1 MSYLLFSIDERKK
14 TVKAEEQQ
22 TLGILAAN
30 IEAGVVRTVELRLQT
45 LVQHVRQ
52 WHQEQV

>member
-1 MSYLLFSIDERKK
+1 MSDLLFSIDERKK

-52 WHQEQV
+52 